1 MSLYEHVVITRPD
14 VSSSAVEEF
23 VQNLASKI
31 ENMGGT
37 VEGAEYWG
45 LRNLAY
51 RMNKNRKAH
60 YSLLKVNAH
69 SDVIHEIERT
79 HRINEDI
86 LRYMSIRVDEFN
98 EDPSPI
104 LKSAKSVNVEIGT
117 RSWLLKTKSKL
128 KTFRHVRVSVV
139 VVKFAHFLAIMASKS
154 IIKTLKCSSVTCLK
168 KAKSRQLASQR
179 FPTKN
184 SVNWLAPSNAHASW
198 AYCPMK

>member
-14 VSSSAVEEF
+14 VSSTAVEEF
-23 VQNLASKI
+23 VQTLASKI

-104 LKSAKSVNVEIGT
+104 LKKREERKRRDRN
-117 RSWLLKTKSKL
+117 
-128 KTFRHVRVSVV
+128 
-139 VVKFAHFLAIMASKS
+139 
-154 IIKTLKCSSVTCLK
+154 
-168 KAKSRQLASQR
+168 
-179 FPTKN
+179 
-184 SVNWLAPSNAHASW
+184 
-198 AYCPMK
+198 

>member
-23 VQNLASKI
+23 VQNLATKI

-104 LKSAKSVNVEIGT
+104 LKKREERKRRDRN
-117 RSWLLKTKSKL
+117 
-128 KTFRHVRVSVV
+128 
-139 VVKFAHFLAIMASKS
+139 
-154 IIKTLKCSSVTCLK
+154 
-168 KAKSRQLASQR
+168 
-179 FPTKN
+179 
-184 SVNWLAPSNAHASW
+184 
-198 AYCPMK
+198 

>member
-14 VSSSAVEEF
+14 VSSTQVEEF
-23 VQNLASKI
+23 VQNLATKI

-60 YSLLKVNAH
+60 YSLLKVSALPAT
-69 SDVIHEIERT
+69 IHEIERQ

-86 LRYMSIRVDEFN
+86 LRYMSIRVDEFA

-104 LKSAKSVNVEIGT
+104 LKKREERKRREN
-117 RSWLLKTKSKL
+117 RD
-128 KTFRHVRVSVV
+128 
-139 VVKFAHFLAIMASKS
+139 
-154 IIKTLKCSSVTCLK
+154 
-168 KAKSRQLASQR
+168 
-179 FPTKN
+179 N
-184 SVNWLAPSNAHASW
+184 
-198 AYCPMK
+198 